1 MKFVLDDSVGFIISR
16 TASKMKNCLHQNF
29 KPYDITTEQ
38 WGLLNR
44 LWEKDGV
51 SQKVLSEKSFKDQ
64 PNITRILDKLEDKGF
79 IRREVDPDDRRA
91 FLIFLTKEGRE
102 LKNILIPVVKETLEV
117 ALKGFKTEEVEQLKN
132 LLNRI
137 YFNFD

>member
-1 MKFVLDDSVGFIISR
+1 M
-16 TASKMKNCLHQNF
+16 
-29 KPYDITTEQ
+29 
-38 WGLLNR
+38 
-44 LWEKDGV
+44 
-51 SQKVLSEKSFKDQ
+51 
-64 PNITRILDKLEDKGF
+64 LDKLEDKGF